1 MFNDF
6 ANDLHLFITN
16 LNKKDIQT
24 IRQTSELLFFSD
36 MVPLVFSDYL
46 NRNENDT
53 ISILRLPAENDPMIA
68 RLRQIRE
75 RDRLVVDMLNE
86 HFANFYYGIAL
97 PYEGWRKKARENTI
111 SIKETKR
118 ASAVRALLGVA
129 VTAGSMNIDTSDTS
143 RSRRNIKRA
152 TQQVGIDRGIRTIIE
167 AWQIRQSANL
177 YRAEIGELTESFI
190 AEAAPLSVRVEGQT
204 RRLTGTAE
212 AQYEGW
218 RKLLKDIYQLETG
231 FPENVDL
238 GLPSRSTNNDPT

>member
-1 MFNDF
+1 M
-6 ANDLHLFITN
+6 
-16 LNKKDIQT
+16 
-24 IRQTSELLFFSD
+24 
-36 MVPLVFSDYL
+36 
-46 NRNENDT
+46 
-53 ISILRLPAENDPMIA
+53 
-68 RLRQIRE
+68 
-75 RDRLVVDMLNE
+75 
-86 HFANFYYGIAL
+86 
-97 PYEGWRKKARENTI
+97 
-111 SIKETKR
+111 
-118 ASAVRALLGVA
+118 A